1 MNDTKSNIERIVMQR
16 VHLIHALRFAVSSG
30 MFSMLI
36 FILALW
42 GIGREV
48 WVANVLQNSPG
59 NLFDLA
65 HFYIAAF
72 THTSF
77 IVQALVLLT
86 LVSLVYVAREVARA
100 LAFISAQEGAVDQ
113 T

>member
-1 MNDTKSNIERIVMQR
+1 
-16 VHLIHALRFAVSSG
+16 
-30 MFSMLI
+30 MLI

-77 IVQALVLLT
+77 IVQVLMLLT
-86 LVSLVYVAREVARA
+86 FISLLYVAREITHA
-100 LAFISAQEGAVDQ
+100 LAFISTTESA
-113 T
+113 